1 MSHPNEPRFEDDF
14 FNEPS
19 DDEPYEQETTTLES
33 IAITKAWNYSL
44 EYDPTTGMTS
54 PRAFSTELKEAYKAG
69 FLEGFAYRLT
79 EPTPDTG
86 E

>member
-1 MSHPNEPRFEDDF
+1 MSEPREPRFEDDF
-14 FNEPS
+14 DVDEEPA
-19 DDEPYEQETTTLES
+19 DQYQYEPWEYTLED
-33 IAITKAWNYSL
+33 IAIGKAHTYANHIAPHPIKY
-44 EYDPTTGMTS
+44 
-54 PRAFSTELKEAYKAG
+54 AELKEAYKAG

>member
-1 MSHPNEPRFEDDF
+1 MSEPREPRFEDDF
-14 FNEPS
+14 DVDTDP
-19 DDEPYEQETTTLES
+19 PEQYTTTLYD
-33 IAITKAWNYSL
+33 IALTKAWNYSL

-79 EPTPDTG
+79 QPTPDTG